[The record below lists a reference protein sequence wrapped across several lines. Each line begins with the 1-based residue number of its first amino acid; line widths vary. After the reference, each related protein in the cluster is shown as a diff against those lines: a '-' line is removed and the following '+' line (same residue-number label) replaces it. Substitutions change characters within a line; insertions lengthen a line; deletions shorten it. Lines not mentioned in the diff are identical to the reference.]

1 MMMTLHDMFCCIEI
15 MFYCF
20 WNRKGVKNR
29 DITSE
34 KNDSF
39 LCLFCDAVENQSV
52 RMVIFF
58 DKNVGIIN

>member
-1 MMMTLHDMFCCIEI
+1 MTFFVVSKMMFH
-15 MFYCF
+15 CF

-52 RMVIFF
+52 GKVIFF
-58 DKNVGIIN
+58 